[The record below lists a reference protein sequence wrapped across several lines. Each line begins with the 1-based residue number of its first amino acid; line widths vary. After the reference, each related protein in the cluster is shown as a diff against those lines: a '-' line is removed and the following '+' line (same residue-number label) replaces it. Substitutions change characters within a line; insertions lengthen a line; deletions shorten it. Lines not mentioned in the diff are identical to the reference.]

1 RKQPGKMQDTPGFL
15 EGDLAAVVDRIVE
28 LAEVLCV
35 ARVRPIE
42 ELDLEAEVNSGG
54 FRIERALEGQRYLV
68 EQRLA
73 GLVGDQMPKVQPI
86 RRIVRVDRYAAFDH
100 SRCHDRAPP
109 VRRRRRG
116 GGLGSEG
123 IAAGKA

>member
-1 RKQPGKMQDTPGFL
+1 MQDTPGLL
-15 EGDLAAVVDRIVE
+15 EGELAAVVDRIVE

-73 GLVGDQMPKVQPI
+73 GLVGEQMPKVQPI
-86 RRIVRVDRYAAFDH
+86 RRILRVDRYAAFDH
-100 SRCHDRAPP
+100 ARCRDRVPP
-109 VRRRRRG
+109 AGRRWRG
-116 GGLGSEG
+116 SGVG
-123 IAAGKA
+123 IGISGR